1 MNCALHQVQPLPA
14 CYHHRN
20 THRFCLL
27 RYLCEHFWNHREWL
41 ATLWSRHKEALFV
54 SKGKRRDDTLLHI
67 YSSTTMVLNLLIIL
81 HNEMQLKMLCQNK
94 NIEKHFL
101 HFLQFPQLFSEF
113 QEQKSCWSKF
123 CCFINWILIMTI
135 LTVQMEN
142 NTVGYT
148 IDLEKFPAVQMNT
161 MHIWER
167 SRSKEMSSCGEFTHK
182 RKSDYFS
189 WLSWGVS
196 ILIISGSWRFTAG
209 PALIGNCGDRISSPS
224 TSSFSASA
232 LSNAAFATLVTH
244 TINTT
249 ASKIS

>member
-1 MNCALHQVQPLPA
+1 
-14 CYHHRN
+14 
-20 THRFCLL
+20 
-27 RYLCEHFWNHREWL
+27 
-41 ATLWSRHKEALFV
+41 
-54 SKGKRRDDTLLHI
+54 
-67 YSSTTMVLNLLIIL
+67 
-81 HNEMQLKMLCQNK
+81 MQLKMLCQNK